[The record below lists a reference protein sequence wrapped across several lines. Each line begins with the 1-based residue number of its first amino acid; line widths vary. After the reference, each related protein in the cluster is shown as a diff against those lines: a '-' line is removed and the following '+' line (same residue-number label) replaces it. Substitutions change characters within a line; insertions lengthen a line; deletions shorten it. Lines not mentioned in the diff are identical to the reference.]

1 MYVVHSDCYKN
12 NKQCQYCLFS
22 PSSSS
27 ISESTGDN
35 GSDSQQLQQQQ
46 DQQPQSVK
54 NLPVE
59 NNSNVIISSSD
70 LLPEP
75 KKQRTAI
82 IVENVTLLE
91 DAENRLEVT
100 RVTSASSPDQIDN
113 SYAEPKSSCD
123 HVVVVPFSSVRDD
136 ILDEKAEHHLQEEK
150 DPIMSTDLVVADFDT
165 SLVYSQAR
173 VELLIQNH
181 TFIGSANLSSCSKKN
196 EDGSVINNDTVMY
209 VEYQGD
215 SITGCFS
222 PNGDHIIGCS
232 GGQRRKLYGP
242 VYTVRKYKPSTDEEM
257 VYAVILWIDAAIK
270 DKVEIEITSL
280 EDYFQLLSLS

>member
-12 NKQCQYCLFS
+12 NKKCQYCLFS
-22 PSSSS
+22 SSSSS
-27 ISESTGDN
+27 ISEATGDN
-35 GSDSQQLQQQQ
+35 SSDSQQLQQQQ
-46 DQQPQSVK
+46 DQQPQSVE
-54 NLPVE
+54 NPPVE

-91 DAENRLEVT
+91 DADNRLEVT
-100 RVTSASSPDQIDN
+100 KVTSVSSPDQIDN
-113 SYAEPKSSCD
+113 SYAEPKSLCD

-181 TFIGSANLSSCSKKN
+181 TFIGSANLSSCSKKTK
-196 EDGSVINNDTVMY
+196 TV
-209 VEYQGD
+209 Q
-215 SITGCFS
+215 
-222 PNGDHIIGCS
+222 
-232 GGQRRKLYGP
+232 
-242 VYTVRKYKPSTDEEM
+242 
-257 VYAVILWIDAAIK
+257 
-270 DKVEIEITSL
+270 
-280 EDYFQLLSLS
+280 

>member
-1 MYVVHSDCYKN
+1 MHSDCYKN
-12 NKQCQYCLFS
+12 NKKCQYCLS
-22 PSSSS
+22 SSSS
-27 ISESTGDN
+27 ITETTAADN
-35 GSDSQQLQQQQ
+35 SSDSQQLQQQQ
-46 DQQPQSVK
+46 DQQPQSVE
-54 NLPVE
+54 NPPVE
-59 NNSNVIISSSD
+59 NNYNVSSTSD

-75 KKQRTAI
+75 KKQRTAAMV
-82 IVENVTLLE
+82 VENVTLLE
-91 DAENRLEVT
+91 DADNRLEVT
-100 RVTSASSPDQIDN
+100 KVTSVSSPDQVVN
-113 SYAEPKSSCD
+113 SYAEPKSACD
-123 HVVVVPFSSVRDD
+123 HAVVVPFSSVRDD

-150 DPIMSTDLVVADFDT
+150 DPIMGTDLVVVDFDT

-181 TFIGSANLSSCSKKN
+181 TFIGSANLSSCSKTN
-196 EDGSVINNDTVMY
+196 EDGPVINNDTIMY

-215 SITGCFS
+215 SITGYFS

-257 VYAVILWIDAAIK
+257 VYAVILWMDAAIK

-280 EDYFQLLSLS
+280 DDYFQLLSLS